1 MIHGLQYAEQMSGEP
16 TVLKIYPGADSSF
29 MLYDDAGE
37 SYGYEKGEY
46 SNVQLEW
53 SDEQRILTIGKRT
66 GQYENMPEECEFLIV
81 TGDTSEKVTYTGEE
95 LKIVLD

>member
-1 MIHGLQYAEQMSGEP
+1 
-16 TVLKIYPGADSSF
+16 

-81 TGDTSEKVTYTGEE
+81 IGDTSEKVTYTGEE